1 MTAPASAAP
10 GAGDPRATGPSASA
24 LWSKFEED
32 AHAARLRGVPSGVLE
47 DRARLVRFV
56 VSERGHVCS
65 AQDPQAIRR
74 PMGSG
79 IARGERIHC
88 VWAKTAANAAHE
100 QVRARERR
108 RGERHE
114 PEEGCERDE
123 ED

>member
-24 LWSKFEED
+24 LWSEFEED

-47 DRARLVRFV
+47 DRGRLVRFV

-74 PMGSG
+74 PIGS
-79 IARGERIHC
+79 RSR
-88 VWAKTAANAAHE
+88 WANGYIVFFVGRRWRRTLRTSRYGLASAAAASATTPT
-100 QVRARERR
+100 RAASATR
-108 RGERHE
+108 
-114 PEEGCERDE
+114 
-123 ED
+123 